1 MNEITVTMTIFLSL
15 SSSAWLI
22 WHFLFHEKITE
33 ELPKKQNLIPVNP
46 TELYINH
53 IEQRYE
59 ESSTKA
65 DAFAQENRE
74 LKGKL
79 FHEKNRVL
87 TLTDRLHDL
96 QGRDFVFRD
105 YLRQKPNMGTNK
117 YLLSQ
122 YDIKTAYKEVYSDW
136 HKYTSLL
143 NLLNYELKNA
153 IFIIQKVRNRAAHE
167 GAISKKE
174 CDEVRGVLIGVGQSG
189 VMSEILKN

>member
-79 FHEKNRVL
+79 FHEKNRVH
-87 TLTDRLHDL
+87 TLTDRLQDL
-96 QGRDFVFRD
+96 QGRDFIF
-105 YLRQKPNMGTNK
+105 N
-117 YLLSQ
+117 S
-122 YDIKTAYKEVYSDW
+122 KEEIQALE
-136 HKYTSLL
+136 K
-143 NLLNYELKNA
+143 EL
-153 IFIIQKVRNRAAHE
+153 E
-167 GAISKKE
+167 KKE
-174 CDEVRGVLIGVGQSG
+174 ETIKKL
-189 VMSEILKN
+189 MSELALHPLNEED